1 MSSGQKTD
9 RCAKLTSSDSWVHG
23 DAVSHRHESVAHL
36 LRQQNPVALLRI
48 HLTFPHQVLHISNF
62 QLISSNCPATK
73 NQIHQSINMKLATAT
88 VLCALAAASPALAAE
103 KKNTSVRRLG
113 GSDPVCHFLDFEGLW
128 EGVDPDTGAIHNTEL
143 DCTDGMGPFGRNCKI
158 TIVVSY
164 HEACGGEKTILTGQ
178 INGGQY
184 GQFDQD
190 KCNTENVCTLNVVCP
205 NGGAPVVDTALP
217 LKLTQSATTK
227 AITSCVDKRVGGT
240 DPDKDKACEAFKV
253 TLNKTGGGWK
263 S

>member
-1 MSSGQKTD
+1 M
-9 RCAKLTSSDSWVHG
+9 HG
-23 DAVSHRHESVAHL
+23 DAVSRHHESVAHL
-36 LRQQNPVALLRI
+36 LRQQNLFALLRI
-48 HLTFPHQVLHISNF
+48 RLTFPHQVQHISNF
-62 QLISSNCPATK
+62 QLIKAPIALPTPPTTT
-73 NQIHQSINMKLATAT
+73 SIMKLATAT

-103 KKNTSVRRLG
+103 KKNTSLRRLG

-128 EGVDPDTGAIHNTEL
+128 EGVDPKTGAIHNTEL

-205 NGGAPVVDTALP
+205 NGNGDEEGDGPLVNTALP

-227 AITSCVDKRVGGT
+227 AITSCVDVRDADGN

>member
-1 MSSGQKTD
+1 M
-9 RCAKLTSSDSWVHG
+9 HG

-36 LRQQNPVALLRI
+36 LRQQNLFALLRI
-48 HLTFPHQVLHISNF
+48 RLTFPHQVQHISK
-62 QLISSNCPATK
+62 LIKAPIALPTPPTTT
-73 NQIHQSINMKLATAT
+73 SIMKLATAT

-143 DCTDGMGPFGRNCKI
+143 NCADGSGFMGRNCEI

-164 HEACGGEKTILTGQ
+164 HAECDGSKTILTGK

-184 GQFDQD
+184 GQFDQAS
-190 KCNTENVCTLNVVCP
+190 CSTENVCTLEVTCP
-205 NGGAPVVDTALP
+205 NNNGATPTQMLP
-217 LKLTQSATTK
+217 LTLTQSATTK
-227 AITSCVDKRVGGT
+227 AITSCVGDDCG
-240 DPDKDKACEAFKV
+240 AFEV
-253 TLNKTGGGWK
+253 TLNKIGGGWK

>member
-1 MSSGQKTD
+1 
-9 RCAKLTSSDSWVHG
+9 
-23 DAVSHRHESVAHL
+23 
-36 LRQQNPVALLRI
+36 
-48 HLTFPHQVLHISNF
+48 
-62 QLISSNCPATK
+62 
-73 NQIHQSINMKLATAT
+73 MKLATAT

-103 KKNTSVRRLG
+103 KKNTSLRRLG

-128 EGVDPDTGAIHNTEL
+128 EGVDPKTGAIHNTEL

-205 NGGAPVVDTALP
+205 NGNGNPDGKTPLVNTALP

-227 AITSCVDKRVGGT
+227 AITSCVDKRDADGK
-240 DPDKDKACEAFKV
+240 DPNKDKACEAFKV

>member
-1 MSSGQKTD
+1 
-9 RCAKLTSSDSWVHG
+9 
-23 DAVSHRHESVAHL
+23 
-36 LRQQNPVALLRI
+36 
-48 HLTFPHQVLHISNF
+48 
-62 QLISSNCPATK
+62 
-73 NQIHQSINMKLATAT
+73 MKLATAT

-103 KKNTSVRRLG
+103 KKNTSLRRLG

-143 DCTDGMGPFGRNCKI
+143 DCTDGMGPFGCNCKI

-164 HEACGGEKTILTGQ
+164 HEACDGEKTILTGQ

-190 KCNTENVCTLNVVCP
+190 KCNTENVCTLDVVCP
-205 NGGAPVVDTALP
+205 NGGGPPASKTLP
-217 LKLTQSATTK
+217 LPLTQSATTK
-227 AITSCVDKRVGGT
+227 AITSCVSTPAQG
-240 DPDKDKACEAFKV
+240 KAQAKPCDQFKV
-253 TLNKTGGGWK
+253 TLNKIGGGWWK

>member
-1 MSSGQKTD
+1 
-9 RCAKLTSSDSWVHG
+9 
-23 DAVSHRHESVAHL
+23 
-36 LRQQNPVALLRI
+36 
-48 HLTFPHQVLHISNF
+48 
-62 QLISSNCPATK
+62 
-73 NQIHQSINMKLATAT
+73 MKLATAT

-143 DCTDGMGPFGRNCKI
+143 NCADGSGFMGRNCEI

-164 HEACGGEKTILTGQ
+164 HAACGGTKTILTGK

-184 GQFDQD
+184 GQFDQAS
-190 KCNTENVCTLNVVCP
+190 CSTENVCTLEVTCP
-205 NGGAPVVDTALP
+205 NNNATPPQMLP
-217 LKLTQSATTK
+217 LTLTQSATTK
-227 AITSCVDKRVGGT
+227 AITACLDGT
-240 DPDKDKACEAFKV
+240 DTDNDDNCELFEVA
-253 TLNKTGGGWK
+253 LNKIGGGWK